1 MKLSG
6 LTEMTVKETVHYSL
20 TEPEARDEWLYNSPA
35 GTGLVRLGPDHCTF
49 VVSMFHQLH
58 CLRNFH
64 KAFINS
70 TGNGL
75 RRHVQHCFNF
85 LRQGALCQADLT
97 LEPGDFMS
105 HNFTEDWLGATHLCR
120 DWAAVYDKLE
130 ANWIEWM
137 RFQKSSDNGEAF
149 VHTHCV
155 TDTNPQLQ
163 SL

>member
-70 TGNGL
+70 TGNGP